1 MYKNVVF
8 YSHGHLGDVL
18 ISKYII
24 REIVKFLKPDK
35 ERERAGCRS

>member
-35 ERERAGCRS
+35 ERERAG